1 MRAALCCREVALEE
15 FEDFSNVQDSVFVRI
30 ANIPLQES
38 IRDLRWGW
46 WVSVV
51 GAWAALLRC
60 LLHQPQPPFALVCFP
75 LPFPHPPRRSLLPT
89 LRPPAPRPPLAPT
102 RPAGTST

>member
-1 MRAALCCREVALEE
+1 MGCFFVAGETHPCPLTILAVPLCCREVALEE

-60 LLHQPQPPFALVCFP
+60 LICTS
-75 LPFPHPPRRSLLPT
+75 RS
-89 LRPPAPRPPLAPT
+89 RPPHASGVPSACLCPVRAV
-102 RPAGTST
+102 